1 VASCQQVA
9 EGIGSVVL
17 VIDRAVHAGALAQ
30 AFADHDLGLLC
41 MRDENAHAGLG
52 SCEATEVE
60 TLDDGSKV

>member
-1 VASCQQVA
+1 MASCQQVA

-41 MRDENAHAGLG
+41 MRD
-52 SCEATEVE
+52 
-60 TLDDGSKV
+60 GSKV